1 MALAMVSVEVCRRI
15 PAGREEVWR
24 VYSDY
29 ESWST
34 WAGIGR
40 VRLARQG
47 TGNRNGV
54 GCLRRIS
61 TGGVSVDEEIVEFD
75 PPRHLAYRVV
85 RGGIPIKNHL
95 GEVDFEEEEG
105 GTRVRWRCRFDSRVP
120 GLGFLWRAIVG
131 LVFRR
136 VLSALERY
144 PFGKAGAQA

>member
-1 MALAMVSVEVCRRI
+1 MVTVEVCRRI
-15 PAGREEVWR
+15 PVSREEVWR

-29 ESWST
+29 EAWSH

-40 VRLARQG
+40 VRLEKQG
-47 TGNRNGV
+47 RGDRNGV
-54 GCLRRIS
+54 GCIRRIS

-75 PPRHLAYRVV
+75 PPRRLVYRVI

-105 GTRVRWRCRFDSRVP
+105 GTRVRWRCRFDSRIP
-120 GLGFLWRAIVG
+120 GLGFLWRAIVRS
-131 LVFRR
+131 VFSR

-144 PFGKAGAQA
+144 PFGEGKIQS